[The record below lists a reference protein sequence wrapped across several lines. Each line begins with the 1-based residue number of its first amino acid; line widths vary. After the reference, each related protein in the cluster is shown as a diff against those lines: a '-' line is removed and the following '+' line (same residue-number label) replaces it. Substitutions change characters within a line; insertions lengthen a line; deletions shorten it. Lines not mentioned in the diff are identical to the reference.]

1 MLGLGTSL
9 YTQSFVEGIRPQAAI
24 LGVTIGDVDD
34 ETILYQMLI
43 NDSATVAA
51 IIDGKTLG
59 TGNLMNG
66 TVELTVTNTTADPDK
81 TGVRTFNIF
90 QYQNGSAL
98 FYFLSGATSNITV
111 SNTELGGDY
120 YAIDLTTD
128 GTGSDAFLTAGGDN
142 ADLDASGDAEAYS
155 FSAVL
160 KIDGF
165 QDSSALASSTSI
177 DAA

>member
-9 YTQSFVEGIRPQAAI
+9 YTSSFAGFVTLPQAAI
-24 LGVTIGDVDD
+24 LGVAITDVDD

-43 NDSATVAA
+43 GDSA
-51 IIDGKTLG
+51 
-59 TGNLMNG
+59 MNG

-90 QYQNGSAL
+90 QYQNGSTL

-111 SNTELGGDY
+111 SDTSLGGDY
-120 YAIDLTTD
+120 YAVDLTTD

-142 ADLDASGDAEAYS
+142 ADLDASGAGEAYS